1 MVEST
6 VQDRF
11 SPVNHCESM
20 NASVVQTE
28 ALFFL
33 AALLALPTV
42 LADDVDNLTDN
53 DGNESEAT
61 FV

>member
-1 MVEST
+1 
-6 VQDRF
+6 
-11 SPVNHCESM
+11 M